1 MTILRN
7 PFKGKFIAFHK
18 RELLSEYIL
27 EYIIC
32 KALCGLITPTGA
44 KLVLVPDTRHGSTD
58 VSGLQTIGKKLPKTD
73 NFSGV
78 RIGRS
83 LRSDCLTLKQQI
95 TLYRKSSQMP
105 KLAKNRSKNI
115 NNNNALKTPKT
126 QSGTTPLDPGFL
138 HNSGDL

>member
-27 EYIIC
+27 DYIIC
-32 KALCGLITPTGA
+32 KALYGLMTPGGA
-44 KLVLVPDTRHGSTD
+44 KLVLIPDTRHGPSD

-78 RIGRS
+78 RIGRTQG
-83 LRSDCLTLKQQI
+83 SDCLTLKQQI
-95 TLYRKSSQMP
+95 MLYRKSKQKP
-105 KLAKNRSKNI
+105 KLAKKRSKNI
-115 NNNNALKTPKT
+115 NNNKALKTPKT
-126 QSGTTPLDPGFL
+126 QSGTTPLDPRFL